1 MKETLKKL
9 FQLLYSHF
17 GPQHWWPGES
27 ELEIIIGAV
36 LTQNT
41 AWKNVEKA
49 IDNLKSAG
57 KMDFNSLHSASEEE
71 IAQLIRP
78 SGFFRLK
85 SKRLK
90 NLINYLYENGGIEAL
105 KKRQLKSLREELLK
119 IPGIGP
125 ETADSIILYALEK
138 PVFVV
143 DAYTRRILKR
153 IGLIEQERIPY
164 DEIQRLFMENLP
176 PDVNMY
182 NEYHALFV
190 KLGKTYCTKRNPN
203 CGSCPVLEICNY
215 GKEKLRVYQTGDRQ
229 DRRGMA

>member
-1 MKETLKKL
+1 LCQEFEGKLDAMFSLEVDVLRKKL
-9 FQLLYSHF
+9 L
-17 GPQHWWPGES
+17 
-27 ELEIIIGAV
+27 
-36 LTQNT
+36 
-41 AWKNVEKA
+41 A
-49 IDNLKSAG
+49 IK
-57 KMDFNSLHSASEEE
+57 
-71 IAQLIRP
+71 
-78 SGFFRLK
+78 
-85 SKRLK
+85 
-90 NLINYLYENGGIEAL
+90 
-105 KKRQLKSLREELLK
+105 
-119 IPGIGP
+119 GIGP

-215 GKEKLRVYQTGDRQ
+215 GKEKLRAYQTGDRQ